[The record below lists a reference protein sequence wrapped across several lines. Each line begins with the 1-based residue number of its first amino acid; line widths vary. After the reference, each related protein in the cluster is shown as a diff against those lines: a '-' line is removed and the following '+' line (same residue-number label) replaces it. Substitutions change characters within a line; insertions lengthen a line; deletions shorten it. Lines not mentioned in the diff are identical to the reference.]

1 MTAEIVSKT
10 QNEEPQINLE
20 ITSETLMHQLELARE
35 EETLELSRAR
45 FDRNTNNLNEHRR
58 GSDGAIGKV
67 IIDRIILPFSQAI
80 REFMEPSEKVLGW
93 NGGRKAKV
101 REVLRALGLE
111 PDELALCTLKSI
123 LNEFFR
129 PDSANLLSSHALR
142 IIDTLLR
149 SAEFKEYR
157 QFNSK
162 EARLVEKRIL
172 RKKGAI
178 NNGYGKSVIQQA
190 RNLAGLPAV
199 KRIPKGYGV
208 QTGVK
213 LIELMNQS
221 TGLFSV
227 EKISRGSDD
236 TPYVLKASPEMLTLI
251 QTSTE
256 RFAELKPQY
265 QMMLIPPKP
274 WTGMFN
280 GGYHIPLKALHPSF
294 VKCFKREVNELKH
307 YKMPKVL
314 EAVNIVQN
322 TRWLINRKIYETAQ
336 TIWDMGGNR
345 GGLCSRDEKPV
356 PPKPWG
362 EEYIGEEALKRWKE
376 AHPDEYKVWY
386 DQAQAVYKF
395 NKHSGATRLR
405 VAYQLRI
412 AQENVQYPVVY
423 FPWTCDFRGRLY
435 ALPSY
440 VNPQA
445 DDLGKA
451 LLTFADTKELGEA
464 GAYWLKI
471 HLANCAGVDK
481 VSFEE
486 RIKWVMEHELE
497 ILSSAKDPM
506 ANRFWEDVDSPF
518 QFLAACFEYQG
529 LHEQGISY
537 RSSLPVAMDGTCNG
551 LQHLSAMLRDPV
563 GGEAVNLVPSMKP
576 SDIYTKVLNVL
587 KRTVEQDIAS
597 DSTEATQKLI
607 AEAWL
612 PHLDRKITKRPVM
625 TTPYGVSSYGIREQV
640 RDQIIER
647 DLFRGYAI
655 NQKEFLVYLTERIEK
670 AIREVIVAAPT
681 VMGWLQEA
689 ARRISEKDMHA
700 EGISWSVPGSG
711 FRVIQR
717 YYADQRVDV
726 NVFLGSQRI
735 RVRVDEPYEKCI
747 SGRRQ
752 ISGISPNVIHSL
764 DASMLVQT
772 VRTLSK
778 QGICHLAL
786 IHDSYGC
793 HACDIPVLH
802 QALRR
807 EFVDIYTNHDVL
819 AELKATWEQAYDVQ
833 LDPLPE
839 YGNLDIQMVNHSRYF
854 FA

>member
-1 MTAEIVSKT
+1 
-10 QNEEPQINLE
+10 
-20 ITSETLMHQLELARE
+20 
-35 EETLELSRAR
+35 
-45 FDRNTNNLNEHRR
+45 
-58 GSDGAIGKV
+58 
-67 IIDRIILPFSQAI
+67 
-80 REFMEPSEKVLGW
+80 
-93 NGGRKAKV
+93 
-101 REVLRALGLE
+101 
-111 PDELALCTLKSI
+111 
-123 LNEFFR
+123 
-129 PDSANLLSSHALR
+129 
-142 IIDTLLR
+142 
-149 SAEFKEYR
+149 
-157 QFNSK
+157 
-162 EARLVEKRIL
+162 
-172 RKKGAI
+172 
-178 NNGYGKSVIQQA
+178 
-190 RNLAGLPAV
+190 
-199 KRIPKGYGV
+199 
-208 QTGVK
+208 
-213 LIELMNQS
+213 
-221 TGLFSV
+221 
-227 EKISRGSDD
+227 
-236 TPYVLKASPEMLTLI
+236 
-251 QTSTE
+251 
-256 RFAELKPQY
+256 
-265 QMMLIPPKP
+265 
-274 WTGMFN
+274 
-280 GGYHIPLKALHPSF
+280 
-294 VKCFKREVNELKH
+294 
-307 YKMPKVL
+307 
-314 EAVNIVQN
+314 
-322 TRWLINRKIYETAQ
+322 
-336 TIWDMGGNR
+336 MGGNR

-486 RIKWVMEHELE
+486 RVKWVMEHEQE
-497 ILSSAKDPM
+497 ILSSAKDPI
-506 ANRFWEDVDSPF
+506 ANRFWEDMDSPF

-587 KRTVEQDIAS
+587 KQMVEQDITS
-597 DSTEATQKLI
+597 DSTDATQKLI

-612 PHLDRKITKRPVM
+612 PHLDRNITKRPVM

-655 NQKEFLVYLTERIEK
+655 NQKEFLVYLTERIER
-670 AIREVIVAAPT
+670 AISEVIVAAPT

-689 ARRISEKDMHA
+689 ARRISEKDKNA
-700 EGISWSVPGSG
+700 RGISWSVPGSE

-735 RVRVDEPYEKCI
+735 RVRVDEQDEKCI
-747 SGRRQ
+747 AGRRQ
-752 ISGISPNVIHSL
+752 ITGISPNVIHSL

-772 VRTLSK
+772 VRALSK
-778 QGICHLAL
+778 QGISHFAL

-819 AELKATWEQAYDVQ
+819 AELKATWEQAYDIQ

-839 YGNLDIQMVNHSRYF
+839 YGDLDIHMVNHSRYF

>member
-10 QNEEPQINLE
+10 QNEEPFTLE
-20 ITSETLMHQLELARE
+20 ITSEALMHQLELARE

-45 FDRNTNNLNEHRR
+45 FDRNTDNLNEHRR

-80 REFMEPSEKVLGW
+80 KEFMEPSEKTLGW

-101 REVLRALGLE
+101 REVLRALDLE
-111 PDELALCTLKSI
+111 PEELALCTLKSI

-129 PDSANLLSSHALR
+129 PDSANLLSTHATR
-142 IIDTLLR
+142 IIDALLR

-157 QFNSK
+157 QFNAK
-162 EARLVEKRIL
+162 EARLVEKRIR

-227 EKISRGSDD
+227 EKICRGSDD
-236 TPYVLKASPEMLTLI
+236 TPYILKASPEMLTLI

-265 QMMLIPPKP
+265 QMMLVPPKP

-280 GGYHIPLKALHPSF
+280 GGYHIPLHSLHPSF
-294 VKCFKREVNELKH
+294 VKCFRREVKELKH

-322 TRWLINRKIYETAQ
+322 TRWQIHRKIYETAQ

-376 AHPDEYKVWY
+376 AHPDEYRVWY
-386 DQAQAVYKF
+386 DKAQAVYKF

-412 AQENVQYPVVY
+412 AQENVQYPVIY

-464 GAYWLKI
+464 GAYWLKVHI
-471 HLANCAGVDK
+471 ANCAGVDK

-486 RIKWVMEHELE
+486 RIKWVMEHEQE
-497 ILSSAKDPM
+497 ILASAKDPI
-506 ANRFWEDVDSPF
+506 ANRYWEDMDSPF
-518 QFLAACFEYQG
+518 QFLAACFEYKG

-576 SDIYTKVLNVL
+576 SDIYTEVLNVL
-587 KRTVEQDIAS
+587 KREVEQDIAS
-597 DSTEATQKLI
+597 DSMDATQKLI

-612 PHLDRKITKRPVM
+612 PHLDRNITKRPVM
-625 TTPYGVSSYGIREQV
+625 TTPYGVSAYGIREQI

-655 NQKEFLVYLTERIEK
+655 NQKEFLVYLTERIER
-670 AIREVIVAAPT
+670 AISEVIVAAPT
-681 VMGWLQEA
+681 VMGWLQESA
-689 ARRISEKDMHA
+689 KKISEKDKDA
-700 EGISWSVPGSG
+700 RGISWSVPGSE

-717 YYADQRVDV
+717 YYADQRMDV

-735 RVRVDEPYEKCI
+735 RVRVDEQDERRI
-747 SGRRQ
+747 AGRRQ
-752 ISGISPNVIHSL
+752 ITGISPNVIHSL

-778 QGICHLAL
+778 QGICHFAL

-819 AELKATWEQAYDVQ
+819 AELKATWEQAYDIQ

-839 YGNLDIQMVNHSRYF
+839 YGNLDIHMVNHSRYF

>member
-1 MTAEIVSKT
+1 MTSEIVGKT
-10 QNEEPQINLE
+10 QNEEPKINLE
-20 ITSETLMHQLELARE
+20 ITSEALMYQLELARE

-45 FDRNTNNLNEHRR
+45 FDRNTDNLNEHRR

-80 REFMEPSEKVLGW
+80 REFIEPTEKGIGW

-101 REVLRALGLE
+101 REVLRALELDPE
-111 PDELALCTLKSI
+111 ELALCTLKSI

-129 PDSANLLSSHALR
+129 PDSANLLSAHALR
-142 IIDTLLR
+142 IMDALLR

-157 QFNSK
+157 QFNAK

-213 LIELMNQS
+213 LVELLNQS
-221 TGLFSV
+221 TGLFHV
-227 EKISRGSDD
+227 EKICRGSDD
-236 TPYVLKASPEMLTLI
+236 TPYVLKASQEMLTLI

-256 RFAELKPQY
+256 KFAELKPQY
-265 QMMLIPPKP
+265 QMMLVPPKP
-274 WTGMFN
+274 WTGMFS
-280 GGYHIPLKALHPSF
+280 GGYHIKLKALHPSF
-294 VKCFKREVNELKH
+294 VKCFKREIKELKH
-307 YKMPKVL
+307 YRMPKVL

-322 TRWLINRKIYETAQ
+322 TRWQINRKIYETAQ

-345 GGLCSRDEKPV
+345 GGLCPRDEKPV

-376 AHPDEYKVWY
+376 AHPDEYRVWY
-386 DQAQAVYKF
+386 DKAQAVYKF

-405 VAYQLRI
+405 VAYQLKI

-451 LLTFADTKELGEA
+451 LLTFADAKELGEA
-464 GAYWLKI
+464 GAYWLKVHI
-471 HLANCAGVDK
+471 ANCAGVDK
-481 VSFEE
+481 VSFED
-486 RIKWVMEHELE
+486 RVKWVMEHEQE
-497 ILSSAKDPM
+497 ILASAEDPI
-506 ANRFWEDVDSPF
+506 ANRYWEDMDSPF
-518 QFLAACFEYQG
+518 QFLASCFEYKG
-529 LHEQGISY
+529 LHEQGLSY

-587 KRTVEQDIAS
+587 KREVEQDIS
-597 DSTEATQKLI
+597 LDSTDATQKLI

-625 TTPYGVSSYGIREQV
+625 TTPYGVSAYGIREQI

-655 NQKEFLVYLTERIEK
+655 NQKDFLVYLTERIER

-681 VMGWLQEA
+681 VMGWLQTSA
-689 ARRISEKDMHA
+689 KKISEKDKDA
-700 EGISWSVPGSG
+700 RGISWSVPGSE

-717 YYADQRVDV
+717 YYADQRVV
-726 NVFLGSQRI
+726 VSVFLGSQRI
-735 RVRVDEPYEKCI
+735 RVRVDEQDEKHI
-747 SGRRQ
+747 AGRRQ
-752 ISGISPNVIHSL
+752 ITGISPNVIHSL

-772 VRTLSK
+772 VRTLAK
-778 QGICHLAL
+778 QGISHFAL

-793 HACDIPVLH
+793 HACDIPILH

-807 EFVDIYTNHDVL
+807 AFVDIYTNHDVL
-819 AELKATWEQAYDVQ
+819 AELKATWEKEYDIQ
-833 LDPLPE
+833 LDPVPE
-839 YGNLDIQMVNHSRYF
+839 YGNLDINMVNHSRYF